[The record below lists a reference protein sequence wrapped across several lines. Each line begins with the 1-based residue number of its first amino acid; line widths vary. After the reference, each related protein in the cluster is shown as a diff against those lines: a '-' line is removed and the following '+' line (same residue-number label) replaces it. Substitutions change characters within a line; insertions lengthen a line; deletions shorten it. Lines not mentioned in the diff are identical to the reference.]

1 MVHELTGYKNKKAY
15 IIFGS
20 AMCFKAILQKQHS
33 VQISFYEQALDS
45 FKKYYITN
53 YSFQKEY
60 YKLISNL
67 RAHSLDPGDFLPLY
81 HIARCYSILRQVKI

>member
-1 MVHELTGYKNKKAY
+1 MKPDHVACHLMLARIALEYTFHIQESLEWCHKVHELTGYKNKKAY

-45 FKKYYITN
+45 FKK
-53 YSFQKEY
+53 
-60 YKLISNL
+60 
-67 RAHSLDPGDFLPLY
+67 
-81 HIARCYSILRQVKI
+81 